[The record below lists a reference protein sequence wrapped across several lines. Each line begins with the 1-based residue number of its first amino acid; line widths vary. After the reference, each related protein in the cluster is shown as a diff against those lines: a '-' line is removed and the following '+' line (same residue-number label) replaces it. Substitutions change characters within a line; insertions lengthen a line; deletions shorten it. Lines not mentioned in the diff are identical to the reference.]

1 MKHSWVTARFGVFSG
16 ALRVSTATFR
26 VKFITIRNVEKF
38 ISIKLWHSSRSAP
51 PRSNLLNSW
60 ANIRIT
66 SLIIICVIRESITT
80 LDQQFQL
87 TTANWKHFT
96 WIGMNF
102 RSSSDVEK
110 EKKIILQI
118 HFFGVGG
125 NPNNFA
131 CERTLKTIWR
141 NIPLISS
148 SAFIFITSR
157 VSDSHGSD
165 GIRFSLIFDS
175 FGSPASSFNAAIENF
190 SKELI
195 KKGAPGV
202 GRRMFYI
209 VHWTFHLKANR
220 RRNPTDWK
228 NMIWSLA
235 NECYCFSFARSFF
248 HWMDRAILSQAR
260 WEKSL
265 LWKNAK
271 NNLKVLCKLED

>member
-80 LDQQFQL
+80 LEQQFQL

-148 SAFIFITSR
+148 SAFIFYHIACEWLTWKRWNSLF
-157 VSDSHGSD
+157 SH
-165 GIRFSLIFDS
+165 FWFVWLTC
-175 FGSPASSFNAAIENF
+175 
-190 SKELI
+190 KQLQCC
-195 KKGAPGV
+195 
-202 GRRMFYI
+202 
-209 VHWTFHLKANR
+209 HW
-220 RRNPTDWK
+220 
-228 NMIWSLA
+228 
-235 NECYCFSFARSFF
+235 
-248 HWMDRAILSQAR
+248 
-260 WEKSL
+260 
-265 LWKNAK
+265 
-271 NNLKVLCKLED
+271 KL